1 MATACGRRIVDMIGE
16 DLKPRDILTRAS
28 FENALVV
35 QMALAGSTNAIIH
48 LIAMAGRAG
57 IDLDL
62 DDFDRVARG
71 AGARQSSARPAPS

>member
-1 MATACGRRIVDMIGE
+1 MIGE
-16 DLKPRDILTRAS
+16 DLKPRDVLTRAS

-57 IDLDL
+57 IDLAPRR
-62 DDFDRVARG
+62 FRPGRAR
-71 AGARQSSARPAPS
+71 RFRCSPISVRPAPS